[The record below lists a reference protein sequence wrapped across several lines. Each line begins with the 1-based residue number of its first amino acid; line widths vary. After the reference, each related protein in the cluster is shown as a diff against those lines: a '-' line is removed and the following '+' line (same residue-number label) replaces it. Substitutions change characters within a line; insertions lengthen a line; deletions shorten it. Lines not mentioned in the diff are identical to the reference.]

1 MREPAPELP
10 AESEPLT
17 GAAENAR
24 RGVVTHITVHG
35 ERVAAIV
42 PESIV
47 KLLSDLMALLAGD
60 PHYASLLP
68 QVLPEAFPWARSLP
82 SHELKA
88 LVLELRQAAAAG
100 GPEGAEQV
108 EHVLAGWQ
116 ATAEAYADPAILAA
130 LRAPIG
136 DYGPVPEPH
145 AAR

>member
-1 MREPAPELP
+1 MSEPAPELS

-82 SHELKA
+82 SMS
-88 LVLELRQAAAAG
+88 
-100 GPEGAEQV
+100 
-108 EHVLAGWQ
+108 
-116 ATAEAYADPAILAA
+116 
-130 LRAPIG
+130 
-136 DYGPVPEPH
+136 
-145 AAR
+145 